1 MLREKHRQQRE
12 PARNAVERALSRVAP
27 NGRLVTSRTIQR
39 ASAVEIFDLPLTSLA
54 IASIATWLLRT
65 AKMHQIDKAL
75 KTKKA
80 TMRLRPVRLLRAR
93 LA

>member
-1 MLREKHRQQRE
+1 M
-12 PARNAVERALSRVAP
+12 AP
-27 NGRLVTSRTIQR
+27 NGRPVTSRTIQL
-39 ASAVEIFDLPLTSLA
+39 ASAVEIFDLPLISLA
-54 IASIATWLLRT
+54 IASIVIWLPRT
-65 AKMHQIDKAL
+65 ARMHQIDKAL